1 MRCVSTTVD
10 ITGISAAFAHC
21 AFHRTLISA
30 GDGFVAAVLVSLS
43 TLMRLPTLF
52 LSSSLGLRNFKAFV
66 DAEPIALVA
75 FFQPMDGTWRHYT
88 PDYERAAA
96 TLKKKNIPL
105 AKVNCV
111 EEGTLCR
118 RLGYE
123 TWDLPSWKVYKN
135 GKPVKYSQY
144 VSKEESAIVN
154 YMLKQT
160 LPPVVPLLTAHAH
173 SEFTRPSHTAAEI
186 VAVAYLLPNSESSSP
201 LNTAFSALAHAK
213 YHDTRYA
220 FGASADLGVAAAA
233 GVVPPA
239 VVLYRPFDAPRVA
252 YPGALA
258 SCHEG
263 HKPRF
268 SARKAQKVLERA
280 LRKWIAG
287 LSVPIFAELRWDN
300 SRIYLQKAEA
310 QRSRSPCSFAD
321 PAKPAHW
328 AGEAARG
335 PPAAGMERL
344 RTGWTLRGS
353 MLRCQL
359 ARRWRR
365 VRGMGK
371 GTPLFM
377 ITNPRERDERPVVLD
392 TADGGVTPEGV
403 RELVKKYLEENPALP
418 GGWDAEEE
426 EGRFAFVEEDLGA
439 IAGNIRA
446 ALRWFILFFA

>member
-1 MRCVSTTVD
+1 
-10 ITGISAAFAHC
+10 
-21 AFHRTLISA
+21 
-30 GDGFVAAVLVSLS
+30 
-43 TLMRLPTLF
+43 MRLPTLF
-52 LSSSLGLRNFKAFV
+52 LSSCLSFLFCLSFVSAAQVAFSAVSTSSLSANGTKSDIVSLGLRNFKAFV

-75 FFQPMDGTWRHYT
+75 FFQPMDGTWRHYA

-144 VSKEESAIVN
+144 VSKEESAVVN

-173 SEFTRPSHTAAEI
+173 SEFTRPNHTAAEI

-201 LNTAFSALAHAK
+201 LNMAFSSLAHAK

-220 FGASADLGVAAAA
+220 FGASTDLGVAAAA

-252 YPGALA
+252 YPGAPA

-263 HKPRF
+263 HKARF

-287 LSVPIFAELRWDN
+287 LSVPIFAELRLDN
-300 SRIYLQKAEA
+300 SRMYLHEQGVEKPIAVLL
-310 QRSRSPCSFAD
+310 AD
-321 PAKPAHW
+321 PAKPAHKLEGLRAALRPL
-328 AGEAARG
+328 AGEVKDRMDFAWANARMPIG
-335 PPAAGMERL
+335 EALAQSAG
-344 RTGWTLRGS
+344 
-353 MLRCQL
+353 Q
-359 ARRWRR
+359 
-365 VRGMGK
+365 GK

-377 ITNPRERDERPVVLD
+377 ITNPRGRDKRPVVLD
-392 TADGGVTPEGV
+392 TADVGVTPEGV

-418 GGWDAEEE
+418 GDLDAEDEQ
-426 EGRFAFVEEDLGA
+426 GRFAYVEEVLDA
-439 IAGNIRA
+439 IAGKIRA